1 VVIVVDSSVWISKL
15 RRARTAA
22 TDRLDAIEDLRRVVV
37 GDVILLEVLQGARS
51 DAQAKLIEKSLRRFP
66 VVEMMSS
73 MLAVKAASNY
83 RHLRGL
89 GFTIRGPLDMII
101 GTFCIEHGHLLLHE
115 DRDYAIMKEH
125 LGLRVL

>member
-1 VVIVVDSSVWISKL
+1 MIVVDSSVWISKL
-15 RRARTAA
+15 RGARTAA
-22 TDRLDAIEDLRRVVV
+22 TDCLDTIEDLRQVVI

-51 DAQAKLIEKSLRRFP
+51 DAQAKLIENLLRRFLI
-66 VVEMMSS
+66 VEMMSS
-73 MLAVKAASNY
+73 TLAVKAAANY

-89 GFTIRGPLDMII
+89 GFTIRGPLNMII
-101 GTFCIEHGHLLLHE
+101 GTFCIEHGHLLLHD